1 MMLSS
6 VERVLELNIWMMSHI
21 YKRVEYS
28 LYNALT
34 TILLR
39 KRFFSG
45 VFLNSYVGSSRAIV
59 NEKTKKPHKIDL
71 CTCPFRKCHI
81 FCFWFTR
88 LTFYVL
94 VTFYVLFTSLW
105 LVGKIF
111 EYVNISTNW
120 TLKLIIDSHKTIL
133 TCPGIDKS
141 RTCVR
146 DALLIINFTNCCTWI
161 FFKKYAHEHTFS
173 FAWVRE
179 VPVNHFRKKLHL
191 RSSTGLWIYLWD
203 LQSLINANVCNY
215 VNGKVIDRLNC

>member
-6 VERVLELNIWMMSHI
+6 VKRVLELNIWMISHI
-21 YKRVEYS
+21 YKRVEYT
-28 LYNALT
+28 LYKALT

-59 NEKTKKPHKIDL
+59 NEKTKKPHKIAFMYMSIQEMSHLLLLIYSIDFL
-71 CTCPFRKCHI
+71 RP
-81 FCFWFTR
+81 
-88 LTFYVL
+88 FYVL
-94 VTFYVLFTSLW
+94 MTI
-105 LVGKIF
+105 GKIF

-179 VPVNHFRKKLHL
+179 VPVNHFCKKLHL
-191 RSSTGLWIYLWD
+191 RSSTGLWIHLWD
-203 LQSLINANVCNY
+203 LQSLMNANVCNY
-215 VNGKVIDRLNC
+215 VNGKVIWST